1 MSHYEKLAVV
11 IIRVIGCCVSIYAMI
26 GMVYNA
32 LAFRF
37 AHAEYAI
44 VGIYSSFTYA
54 LVGVALFALSRPLAA
69 FIARQL

>member
-11 IIRVIGCCVSIYAMI
+11 IIRVIGCCVSVYAII
-26 GMVYNA
+26 GMLYSV
-32 LAFRF
+32 LIFRF
-37 AHAEYAI
+37 AHTEYAV

-54 LVGVALFALSRPLAA
+54 IVGAVLFALSKPLAS